1 MVGAELARWAQDEAQ
16 RREAAKKQAFSYVM
30 GGWVRF
36 WVSWVGVRCV
46 VKGGRVRGLKGVVW

>member
-1 MVGAELARWAQDEAQ
+1 VVSAELARWAQDEAQ

-46 VKGGRVRGLKGVVW
+46 VKG